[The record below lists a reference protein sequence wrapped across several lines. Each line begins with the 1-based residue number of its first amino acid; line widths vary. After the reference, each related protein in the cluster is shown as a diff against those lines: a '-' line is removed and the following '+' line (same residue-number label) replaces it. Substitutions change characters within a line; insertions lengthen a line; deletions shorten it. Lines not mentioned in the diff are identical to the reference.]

1 MNTTAKLR
9 DALLQARRVIAK
21 AGGYWAEQTL
31 PIIDDALLASPRNCD
46 RFDGDI
52 DKLREACLRERGL
65 NPEEDF
71 PDVFPEWLLAPI
83 DASLVERDNVS
94 RPATELE
101 VYSGEAVWCAAC
113 ATDCPDVGRDVLM
126 KCGRFRET
134 KK

>member
-1 MNTTAKLR
+1 M
-9 DALLQARRVIAK
+9 
-21 AGGYWAEQTL
+21 

-46 RFDGDI
+46 RLDGDI

-83 DASLVERDNVS
+83 DASLVERDNVP